1 MTRYLVAGAVPLNV
15 GRIPDGGYLT
25 PESFA
30 GVQAGSAPA
39 CHSHWKADDYICR
52 HSASWAVDGGE
63 LRVFHLLDDAQPIEA
78 ALVDEVRAGRL
89 FWSYGQQGTP
99 DATRQAVAQAVAQHG
114 QRERVYWPS
123 ALKGQRV
130 NHWSYVRLG
139 AWPQSAI
146 HIVGVDYGDGWQLA
160 GDMSEYVRK
169 LDW

>member
-1 MTRYLVAGAVPLNV
+1 MARYLVAGAVPLNV
-15 GRIPDGGYLT
+15 GRITDDAYLT
-25 PESFA
+25 PDSFA

-39 CHSHWKADDYICR
+39 CHSHWKADSYVCQ
-52 HSASWAVDGGE
+52 HAAAWAIAGDALTV
-63 LRVFHLLDDAQPIEA
+63 VHLLDDDQPTEA

-89 FWSYGQQGTP
+89 VWSYGQTSTP
-99 DATRQAVAQAVAQHG
+99 DATRAAIAQQAQQDAP
-114 QRERVYWPS
+114 RRRVWPT

-160 GDMSEYVRK
+160 GDMAEYVRK
-169 LDW
+169 LDR